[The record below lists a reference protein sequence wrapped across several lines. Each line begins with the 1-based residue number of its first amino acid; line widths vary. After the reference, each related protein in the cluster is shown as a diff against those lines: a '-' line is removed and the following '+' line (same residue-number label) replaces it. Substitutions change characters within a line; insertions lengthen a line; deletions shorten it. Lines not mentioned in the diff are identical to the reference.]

1 MKDAITELSRHIA
14 NAIIDWDDIQAL
26 VACRLMAL
34 NKCPGVRPIGV
45 GKMSRHILSKVMAAA
60 TSTDV
65 EELCGT
71 NQLYSGLKAGIEG
84 ADGVV

>member
-14 NAIIDWDDIQAL
+14 NPIIDLDDIRAL
-26 VACRLMAL
+26 MGCRLMAL
-34 NKCPGVRPIGV
+34 DKCPGVHPIGV
-45 GKMSRHILSKVMAAA
+45 GEVSRHILSKVMAAA